1 MKRWMFAAAVLVLS
15 VKAQAADLRNRAFEQ
30 AATLAA
36 GQDSPVVYDGA
47 RTLPAVEQFGMSAA
61 PTPSPAAAPSAAF
74 TAPAHESPAR
84 IDDVPM
90 PQNFAV
96 VPRPA
101 PRADARPLSTRR
113 LNAPLGALLGLAA
126 GFSLSFGL
134 SKALA

>member
-1 MKRWMFAAAVLVLS
+1 MKHWMLAAAALVLAM
-15 VKAQAADLRNRAFEQ
+15 KAGAADLRNRAFDQ
-30 AATLAA
+30 AAKLAA

-47 RTLPAVEQFGMSAA
+47 RTLPAIEQFGMSAA
-61 PTPSPAAAPSAAF
+61 PAPSAAAGTVF
-74 TAPAHESPAR
+74 TAPTRESPYA

-90 PQNFAV
+90 PQNFGV
-96 VPRPA
+96 VPHPPA
-101 PRADARPLSTRR
+101 HTTARPVSTRR